1 MTVFVIISFVIDD
14 FSVQKNGKKTPPLQE
29 VTRQKIILNTAL
41 LEYGVRQKWNEK
53 KRSLS
58 LIKTFKKLRKT

>member
-29 VTRQKIILNTAL
+29 VTRQKNNP
-41 LEYGVRQKWNEK
+41 KHS
-53 KRSLS
+53 SLG
-58 LIKTFKKLRKT
+58 IRCATEME